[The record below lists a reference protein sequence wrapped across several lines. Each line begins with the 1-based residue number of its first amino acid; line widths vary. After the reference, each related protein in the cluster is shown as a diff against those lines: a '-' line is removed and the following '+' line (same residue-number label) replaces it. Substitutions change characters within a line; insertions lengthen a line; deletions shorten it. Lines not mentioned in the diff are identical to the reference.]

1 MRTGLLGFS
10 RMIMGMRPNGLRSW
24 VARALLGIPALMLV
38 GCATLIEGSQQQ
50 VSFETPGATNALC
63 TIQIGPDDYSY
74 TVRPP
79 QTIWIRKGRGDM
91 KITCEAPAH
100 RVVVKTVK
108 AEPTGAA
115 LLNIANGAIPGTVV
129 DADSGALYK
138 YPDLIS
144 IDFTYIIPSASAY
157 PAYHNS
163 DTLGPAD
170 VNGIESYESDNPA
183 LQGDRA
189 LADRHQAAYDR
200 AAREEALEAA
210 KNAEKQR
217 RIDALEGGF
226 YGDKGHG
233 K

>member
-1 MRTGLLGFS
+1 MRTDLSYGPILSHVLKLCGKGVLAYSFA
-10 RMIMGMRPNGLRSW
+10 W
-24 VARALLGIPALMLV
+24 ALSLT
-38 GCATLIEGSQQQ
+38 GCATITEGSQQPIA
-50 VSFETPGATNALC
+50 FETPGATNALC
-63 TIQIGPDDYSY
+63 DIQIGSDDYSY
-74 TVRPP
+74 SVRPP

-100 RVVVKTVK
+100 RVVLKTVPSK
-108 AEPTGAA
+108 PTGAA
-115 LLNIANGAIPGTVV
+115 LLNVMNGAVPGAVV

-138 YPDLIS
+138 YPDVIS
-144 IDFTYIIPSASAY
+144 IDFTGVKPTASAY

-163 DTLGPAD
+163 DTLGPSD

-189 LADRHQAAYDR
+189 LAARHQAAYDQ

-226 YGDKGHG
+226 YGDKGHT